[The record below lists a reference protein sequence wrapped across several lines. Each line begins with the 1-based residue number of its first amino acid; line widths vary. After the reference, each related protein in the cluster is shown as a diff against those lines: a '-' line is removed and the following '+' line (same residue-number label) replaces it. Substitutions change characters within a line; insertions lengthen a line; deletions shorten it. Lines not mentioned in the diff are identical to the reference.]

1 MKCRSRL
8 AKAATSKTVYNWTL
22 GKKALSKMLHYDDD
36 NFSINGV
43 KYPDWKLK
51 PIPTIGY
58 SKKSGRVQEMY
69 TTVIKGNPDENTE
82 DVKLFIKKVPIEIW
96 VKQFDKMARYRGEYL
111 VNAENF
117 VMEAVASAF
126 LTEYHPGITPKLYK
140 ILYDPI

>member
-69 TTVIKGNPDENTE
+69 TTVIKGNPDENT
-82 DVKLFIKKVPIEIW
+82 
-96 VKQFDKMARYRGEYL
+96 G
-111 VNAENF
+111 
-117 VMEAVASAF
+117 
-126 LTEYHPGITPKLYK
+126 GCK
-140 ILYDPI
+140 IMY